1 MLVTPLQPELARRLT
16 LRDAVIIGLGAMI
29 GAGVFAAPGPAAAAG
44 GTWMLLGLVIASA
57 VAYANATSSAELA
70 ALYPESGG
78 TYVYARKRL
87 NDYWGFLA
95 GWGFVVGKIASLAAM
110 ALTFGAY
117 VYPPLA
123 RPLGIAVVI
132 VLTAVNYRG
141 IEKTAY
147 LTRIIVILVLT
158 ALAAVV
164 LASLVGSNPSPSR
177 LDLEMPNGLLGV
189 LQSAGLLF
197 FAFAGYARLATLGEE
212 VRDPSVTIPRAIP
225 LALGI
230 TVTVYA
236 AVLGS
241 ALLAVGPETLAEAP
255 APLVAA
261 VEAGSLDFVA
271 PVVSVGGAIAAG
283 GVLVSLLAGV
293 SRTTLSMARRR
304 ELPGFLAAV
313 HPRFRTP
320 YCAELVTAAIVI
332 VIVLV
337 ADVRGAIGFSSFA
350 VLIYYAIANAS
361 AWTLAPH
368 ERRWPRW
375 LAGFGLIGCAI
386 LAVTLPLEAVVGG
399 GLLLIAGSVIWV
411 ASRRGRAARSG
422 SGADPGS

>member
-1 MLVTPLQPELARRLT
+1 L
-16 LRDAVIIGLGAMI
+16 
-29 GAGVFAAPGPAAAAG
+29 
-44 GTWMLLGLVIASA
+44 
-57 VAYANATSSAELA
+57 
-70 ALYPESGG
+70 
-78 TYVYARKRL
+78 
-87 NDYWGFLA
+87 
-95 GWGFVVGKIASLAAM
+95 
-110 ALTFGAY
+110 
-117 VYPPLA
+117 
-123 RPLGIAVVI
+123 
-132 VLTAVNYRG
+132 
-141 IEKTAY
+141 EK
-147 LTRIIVILVLT
+147 
-158 ALAAVV
+158 
-164 LASLVGSNPSPSR
+164 
-177 LDLEMPNGLLGV
+177 PNGLLGV